1 MVQARYHLIDCARV
15 EPIKDS
21 FLSVLFQLERASG
34 GEELKDALVEFSMLV
49 REVVTDALILDFQV
63 WLRFVL
69 ERKYKGVTLTHE
81 QLQVFFPEDSMFTF
95 DRTNIDKA
103 LDEIDKEVYERGAAA
118 GLEKGLEQ
126 GRRQVLAMLLEKKFG
141 EDDSREARLKGIDA
155 SSLDAAVSLLL
166 DAEEEEAFWRA
177 LSEATAG

>member
-1 MVQARYHLIDCARV
+1 
-15 EPIKDS
+15 
-21 FLSVLFQLERASG
+21 
-34 GEELKDALVEFSMLV
+34 
-49 REVVTDALILDFQV
+49 
-63 WLRFVL
+63 
-69 ERKYKGVTLTHE
+69 
-81 QLQVFFPEDSMFTF
+81 MFTF

-103 LDEIDKEVYERGAAA
+103 LDEIDKEVYDRGAAA